1 MTKKII
7 LDTDPGIDDAM
18 AILFAEAH
26 PDIELLALT
35 TVFGNA
41 TIDNGTRNALYLKD
55 RFKMKAVIAKGASQ
69 PLVRAPVGPT
79 EIVHGR

>member
-26 PDIELLALT
+26 PEIELVALT

-41 TIDNGTRNALYLKD
+41 TIDNGTRNALYLKE
-55 RFKMKAVIAKGASQ
+55 RFNMQSDYCQ
-69 PLVRAPVGPT
+69 RS
-79 EIVHGR
+79 